1 MTPLD
6 FDEPVSSR
14 RDIPTPA
21 QDPEPGLEISPIEA
35 EVVAFLQG
43 VDIGHPELLYQAFRS
58 QSFEFVTALLDKLEE
73 ALSGQYL
80 PITFQ
85 LLRTLVNEFGWEMV
99 PRYHME
105 DVDFPGQAYKLRRP
119 SPERETQCRDQTMR
133 TFDLSRPFHTKHMA
147 ATKHEAREFLW
158 FNQSNDAE
166 IILVLQTRADDF
178 AEAIFDLLE
187 EWYRSVWVDPQRP
200 LVRYL
205 LGVVG
210 WEMGPTTGGTKPH
223 SIMIRPTH
231 HTLEVSPGGLWMA
244 ASWIFRANARRARE
258 RGELGPSGSY
268 QAWYQAQFQ
277 ATEDKAKEAQK
288 QEAWVARVR
297 EKQRRKRMQKAQAQA
312 QAHAKAQ
319 AEAQAQVEASIQDD
333 TARVFDETLH
343 KLAASKAKLEGR
355 LEHVKEM
362 QMKLWQD
369 ASEIRKQIA
378 NVDEHI
384 GEVEKV
390 KSKSRIPRP
399 VDHSRSSSMF
409 AKIGEI

>member
-1 MTPLD
+1 MITPLD

-14 RDIPTPA
+14 REIPTPA
-21 QDPEPGLEISPIEA
+21 QDSETGLDITPIEA
-35 EVVAFLQG
+35 EVLAFLQG
-43 VDIGHPELLYQAFRS
+43 IDINHPELLYQAFRS
-58 QSFEFVTALLDKLEE
+58 QPFDFVTALLDKLEE
-73 ALSGQYL
+73 ALSDQYL

-85 LLRTLVNEFGWEMV
+85 LLRTLVNEFGWEME

-119 SPERETQCRDQTMR
+119 SPERETQCRDRTMQ
-133 TFDLSRPFHTKHMA
+133 TFDLSRPFHTKHMT
-147 ATKHEAREFLW
+147 ATKDEAREFLW

-166 IILVLQTRADDF
+166 IILALQTRADDF
-178 AEAIFDLLE
+178 AEAVFDLLE
-187 EWYRSVWVDPQRP
+187 ESYRSAWVDPRRP

-210 WEMGPTTGGTKPH
+210 WEIGPTTGGTIPH

-258 RGELGPSGSY
+258 RGELGPLGSY
-268 QAWYQAQFQ
+268 QAWYRAQFQ
-277 ATEDKAKEAQK
+277 ATEDKTKAAEK
-288 QEAWVARVR
+288 QEAWVAKVR
-297 EKQRRKRMQKAQAQA
+297 EKQRRKRMQKSQAQAQA
-312 QAHAKAQ
+312 QALAQ
-319 AEAQAQVEASIQDD
+319 AEAQAQVEASIRDD
-333 TARVFDETLH
+333 TARAFDETLH

-362 QMKLWQD
+362 QLKLWQD

-390 KSKSRIPRP
+390 KLKSRIPRP
-399 VDHSRSSSMF
+399 VTHSRSRSM
-409 AKIGEI
+409 IEHD

>member
-1 MTPLD
+1 MITPLD

-21 QDPEPGLEISPIEA
+21 QDPEPGFDITPIEA
-35 EVVAFLQG
+35 EVLAFLQG
-43 VDIGHPELLYQAFRS
+43 VDISHPELLYQAFRS

-73 ALSGQYL
+73 ALSDQYL

-85 LLRTLVNEFGWEMV
+85 LLRTLVNEFGWEME
-99 PRYHME
+99 PRYHMQ

-119 SPERETQCRDQTMR
+119 SPERETQYRDRTMQ
-133 TFDLSRPFHTKHMA
+133 TFDLSRPFHTKHMT
-147 ATKHEAREFLW
+147 ATKHEARDFLW
-158 FNQSNDAE
+158 FHQSNDAE
-166 IILVLQTRADDF
+166 IILALQTRADDF

-187 EWYRSVWVDPQRP
+187 ESYRSAWVDPRRP

-205 LGVVG
+205 VEVVG
-210 WEMGPTTGGTKPH
+210 WEVGPTTGGTTPH

-258 RGELGPSGSY
+258 RGEIGALGSY

-277 ATEDKAKEAQK
+277 ATEDRTKEAQK
-288 QEAWVARVR
+288 QEAWVAKVR
-297 EKQRRKRMQKAQAQA
+297 ENQRRKRMQKAQAQS
-312 QAHAKAQ
+312 
-319 AEAQAQVEASIQDD
+319 EASIRDD
-333 TARVFDETLH
+333 IARNFDETLK
-343 KLAASKAKLEGR
+343 KLSASKAKLEGR

-362 QMKLWQD
+362 QMKLWKD
-369 ASEIRKQIA
+369 ASDIRKQIA

-384 GEVEKV
+384 GEVENV
-390 KSKSRIPRP
+390 KLKSRIPRP
-399 VDHSRSSSMF
+399 VDHSRSKGTF
-409 AKIGEI
+409 EQQ

>member
-1 MTPLD
+1 MITPLD
-6 FDEPVSSR
+6 FDEPVTSR
-14 RDIPTPA
+14 CDIPMPA
-21 QDPEPGLEISPIEA
+21 QDPEPGLDITPIEA

-43 VDIGHPELLYQAFRS
+43 IDINHPELLYQAFRS

-73 ALSGQYL
+73 ALSDQYL

-85 LLRTLVNEFGWEMV
+85 LLRTLVNEFGWEME
-99 PRYHME
+99 PLYHME
-105 DVDFPGQAYKLRRP
+105 DVDFPGQAYKLHRP
-119 SPERETQCRDQTMR
+119 SLERETQCRDHTLR
-133 TFDLSRPFHTKHMA
+133 TFDLSRPFHTKHMT

-166 IILVLQTRADDF
+166 ILLALQTRADDC

-187 EWYRSVWVDPQRP
+187 ESYRSAWVDPRRP

-210 WEMGPTTGGTKPH
+210 WELGPTTGGTTPH

-258 RGELGPSGSY
+258 RGEIGDLGSY

-277 ATEDKAKEAQK
+277 ATEDKAKEAEK
-288 QEAWVARVR
+288 QEAWVAKVR
-297 EKQRRKRMQKAQAQA
+297 EKQRRKRMQKAQVQAQA
-312 QAHAKAQ
+312 QAQ
-319 AEAQAQVEASIQDD
+319 AQAQVEASILDD
-333 TARVFDETLH
+333 TAQAFDETLQ

-369 ASEIRKQIA
+369 ASELRKQIA

-390 KSKSRIPRP
+390 KLKSRIPRP
-399 VDHSRSSSMF
+399 VDHGRSRSMF
-409 AKIGEI
+409 EQD